1 MALQYTFTSST
12 GITSS
17 SAYHRIYKIVY
28 NVRKSPSA
36 TAYAEVYHD
45 ASART
50 SNYDPIDIVEFDFT
64 MSVGNTDD
72 NLVKQAY
79 TSMKTQTK
87 VKDGRGKTKTID
99 YTHKNVKDV

>member
-1 MALQYTFTSST
+1 MAIEYTFTSAT

-28 NVRKSPSA
+28 NNKKSTA
-36 TAYAEVYHD
+36 TATAEVFHD
-45 ASART
+45 SSARN
-50 SNYDPIDIVEFDFT
+50 SNKVPIDIVEFDFT

>member
-1 MALQYTFTSST
+1 MAIQYSFTSST

-28 NVRKSPSA
+28 NVRKSTSA
-36 TAYAEVYHD
+36 TAYAEVYHN
-45 ASART
+45 AAART
-50 SNYDPIDIVEFDFT
+50 SNYDPIDVVEFDFT

-79 TSMKTQTK
+79 TAMKTKTK
-87 VKDGRGKTKTID
+87 VKDIRGNNISLD
-99 YTHKNVKDV
+99 YTHRDVQDV